1 MAAICLSSVAAGATS
16 LNACGATARACACSP
31 NGSNADGFCGHPR
44 LMEPRRSRRRN
55 WAISARAF
63 RNVPCGESDE
73 SSVEVIEVLDPCH
86 PLCGRTFRV
95 IRRVDRGSGNF
106 SPSYEVE
113 YLQNH
118 SLLVPISVTEAYNK
132 KANQTKLSI
141 EALRDLVLTV
151 ECLES
156 HEHGSEGSV
165 GSAAASSAAS
175 DCRGCRRGSGG
186 GLS

>member
-1 MAAICLSSVAAGATS
+1 MAAISTFSGVARATS
-16 LNACGATARACACSP
+16 RRSFGTTASGCRFTPSGSTGESLSGRRRRRAAC
-31 NGSNADGFCGHPR
+31 
-44 LMEPRRSRRRN
+44 RSRRLR
-55 WAISARAF
+55 WPTCSRAF
-63 RNVPCGESDE
+63 RNVPWGESEE

-86 PLCGRTFRV
+86 PLYGRTFRV

>member
-1 MAAICLSSVAAGATS
+1 VTKGITIRAIRGALKCIWSHVFLRFAAAPVVVSRRSLASMSVADSASRS
-16 LNACGATARACACSP
+16 LP
-31 NGSNADGFCGHPR
+31 
-44 LMEPRRSRRRN
+44 
-55 WAISARAF
+55 ARAF
-63 RNVPCGESDE
+63 RNVPSGESDE

-86 PLCGRTFRV
+86 PLYGRTFRV

-132 KANQTKLSI
+132 NANQTKLSI

>member
-1 MAAICLSSVAAGATS
+1 MLVERNQPLRTSFTTRSPAPEYLAHEDATS
-16 LNACGATARACACSP
+16 P
-31 NGSNADGFCGHPR
+31 GH
-44 LMEPRRSRRRN
+44 RS
-55 WAISARAF
+55 RAF
-63 RNVPCGESDE
+63 RNVPSGESDE

-86 PLCGRTFRV
+86 PLYGRTFRV
-95 IRRVDRGSGNF
+95 IRRVGRGSGNF

-118 SLLVPISVTEAYNK
+118 SLLVPISVTEAYNG

>member
-1 MAAICLSSVAAGATS
+1 MESQNRPFEAPLFAFLQPIFLLS
-16 LNACGATARACACSP
+16 
-31 NGSNADGFCGHPR
+31 D
-44 LMEPRRSRRRN
+44 RRRT
-55 WAISARAF
+55 
-63 RNVPCGESDE
+63 PCLLRHAPIDALQRGLSGMSPLVSSDE

-86 PLCGRTFRV
+86 PLYGRMFRV

-141 EALRDLVLTV
+141 EALRDLVLAV

>member
-1 MAAICLSSVAAGATS
+1 VTSCFSSPAQRSPDALTRRFWAATS
-16 LNACGATARACACSP
+16 VVDSAS
-31 NGSNADGFCGHPR
+31 
-44 LMEPRRSRRRN
+44 RSLR
-55 WAISARAF
+55 SRAF
-63 RNVPCGESDE
+63 RNVPSGESDE

-86 PLCGRTFRV
+86 PLYGRTFRV

-132 KANQTKLSI
+132 NANQTKLSI

>member
-1 MAAICLSSVAAGATS
+1 MMAI
-16 LNACGATARACACSP
+16 
-31 NGSNADGFCGHPR
+31 
-44 LMEPRRSRRRN
+44 RRSFSSRAAMSNSLSALASSGSESGGVVMTSRN
-55 WAISARAF
+55 QLRSSESPGKYSIQSRNPPARAF

-86 PLCGRTFRV
+86 PLYGRTFRV

-132 KANQTKLSI
+132 NANQTKLSI